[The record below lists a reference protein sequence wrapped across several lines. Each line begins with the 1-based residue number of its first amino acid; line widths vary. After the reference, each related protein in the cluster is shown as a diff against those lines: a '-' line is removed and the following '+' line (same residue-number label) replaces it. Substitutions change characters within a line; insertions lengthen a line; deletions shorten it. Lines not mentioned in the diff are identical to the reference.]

1 MDIVHVDPGY
11 GILTGTNNITSY
23 VENDTLNP
31 TSSFAFSTNGSKL
44 VRAQLPNL
52 DFTFNPTAG
61 RLIKKVWSIK
71 ATVYYVSGNVQLGFT
86 RSATSSLPDVGVGF
100 TSGKC
105 TVYHYVNGSR
115 TNEDSGIEQVSGR
128 HNLAITLSLTA
139 DGTASGISYTRTS
152 IIEID
157 GAKDYQTATTSTLSE
172 KQQYLTLYMSVVQN
186 VDNRSYFSNILVGQD
201 SYDGDGGGSVPS
213 DEGIPYN
220 TPIYR
225 LPLGNPVT
233 NFTTGEN
240 GEYVGTANGQTLLQ
254 TINTSGLSASLRNA
268 NINRIVAYGYPGY
281 CVGSAVTSATGIS
294 KSGSTVTAHGTHAL
308 SETPTSYIC
317 DIWAIEEDSTLSDIN
332 GLQVGWRAGN

>member
-11 GILTGTNNITSY
+11 GIFKNSTYVPPY
-23 VENDTLNP
+23 VENDTINP
-31 TSSFAFSTNGSKL
+31 TSSFAFHPNGT
-44 VRAQLPNL
+44 QLLRGAFPNL
-52 DFTFNPTAG
+52 DFTFTPTAG
-61 RLIKKVWSIK
+61 RLLKKVWSVK
-71 ATVYYVSGNVQLGFT
+71 ATVYYSGSGSVALGF
-86 RSATSSLPDVGVGF
+86 SKDAVISSSINVGVKF
-100 TSGKC
+100 DSGKA
-105 TVYHYVNGSR
+105 TFYYYNPSNGSR
-115 TNEDSGIEQVSGR
+115 TNEQADMEITAGSY
-128 HNLAITLSLTA
+128 NLSVTYSITA
-139 DGTASGISYTRTS
+139 DGTNSYNKTN
-152 IIEID
+152 IIYI
-157 GAKDYQTATTSTLSE
+157 GATQKYATHDYTNLSE
-172 KQQYLTLYMSVVQN
+172 IPKNLLLQMNANANNYV
-186 VDNRSYFSNILVGQD
+186 SNILVGQD
-201 SYDGDGGGSVPS
+201 SYDGDSNGPAPS

-308 SETPTSYIC
+308 SEMPTSYVC